1 MQVSR
6 TTGWTDDT
14 EVLVSSVATRL
25 HRIEAFPGVGGSNA
39 AFVQIWN
46 NANPNPGTTVAD
58 VVIRIPPSG
67 TVAGAMDLTPV
78 TVDFGSSG
86 LLFNTAL
93 SYLVTTTG
101 ANETVPTG
109 VNAPTKVELHFTPL
123 A

>member
-1 MQVSR
+1 
-6 TTGWTDDT
+6 
-14 EVLVSSVATRL
+14 
-25 HRIEAFPGVGGSNA
+25 
-39 AFVQIWN
+39 
-46 NANPNPGTTVAD
+46 
-58 VVIRIPPSG
+58 
-67 TVAGAMDLTPV
+67 MDLTPV

-109 VNAPTKVELHFTPL
+109 VNAPTAVELHFTPL